1 MLQIGLEPF
10 KKTASKPFLQTG
22 FRPFFLLA
30 SAYAVF
36 TMILWGG
43 IYLFQWSI
51 PFVHSDGSLWHAHE
65 MIYGYTLAVIAG
77 FLLTAVR
84 NWTRQ
89 QTADGPLLLAL
100 IIFWA
105 IGRIPPITTP
115 LAYFQAF
122 GDITFGFLLVLVIAT
137 PILRRK
143 LTKQWPVWIILSFL
157 LLFNIL
163 YYLSTFRLIAMMPQ
177 QVIYLSLFLVL
188 NLIFIFTRRLIPN
201 FINSALR
208 PKKPIKNRLIID
220 KVLIPLFLAF
230 SFNEVFLKQQ
240 ELAFGL
246 SIILLIFNLL
256 RLYDWYHKGI
266 WSRHLIWSLYAS
278 YSFLTFVFLLKALE
292 YVDLFSALLTTHM
305 FTVGGIGLI
314 TLAMMTRVSFG
325 HTGRNIMEEIQATR
339 WIFYSLLASVL
350 FRVILPFFFMS
361 RYVQLVGIAMF
372 FWILTFLIFF
382 FQFLNV
388 LTQKR
393 VDGLYG

>member
-1 MLQIGLEPF
+1 MLSIGLEPF
-10 KKTASKPFLQTG
+10 KKTTDNPFLQTG

-30 SAYAVF
+30 SAYAIFV
-36 TMILWGG
+36 MVLWGG

-51 PFVHSDGSLWHAHE
+51 PFVHSGGSLWHAHE
-65 MIYGYTLAVIAG
+65 MIYGYSLAVIAG

-100 IIFWA
+100 IVFWVT
-105 IGRIPPITTP
+105 GRIPPITTP

-122 GDITFGFLLVLVIAT
+122 GDIVFGLLLVLVIAA

-143 LTKQWPVWIILSFL
+143 LTKQWPVWIILSVL
-157 LLFNIL
+157 LLLNVL
-163 YYLSTFRLIAMMPQ
+163 YYLSAFQVIPMMPR

-208 PKKPIKNRLIID
+208 PKKPIKNRAFLD
-220 KVLIPLFLAF
+220 KVLIPIFLVF
-230 SFNEVFLKQQ
+230 SINEVFFKQQ

-246 SIILLIFNLL
+246 ALTLLIFNLL
-256 RLYDWYHKGI
+256 RLYDWYQKGI
-266 WSRHLIWSLYAS
+266 WTRHLIWSLYVS
-278 YSFLTFVFLLKALE
+278 YFFLTFVFLLKALE
-292 YVDLFSALLTTHM
+292 YVGVFSPLLTTHL

-325 HTGRNIMEEIQATR
+325 HTGRNIMEEIHATR
-339 WIFYSLLASVL
+339 WIFYSLIGAVV
-350 FRVILPFFFMS
+350 FRVVLPIFFMQY
-361 RYVQLVGIAMF
+361 YVQLVGVAML
-372 FWILTFLIFF
+372 FWVLTFFIFF
-382 FQFLNV
+382 FQFYKV

-393 VDGLYG
+393 VDGMYG